1 MRLIDGDAAEKDLR
15 ESHDRLREIYNGLE
29 YDDDRQICAGQLI
42 TFTEAILR
50 IKDAPTIEPYG
61 TWIPCSERLPN
72 KPEFG
77 WDGYLV
83 QDAYIVKPYDA
94 YWNGKC
100 WTDID
105 DNVLDNI
112 VAWMPLPEPY
122 GEE

>member
-1 MRLIDGDAAEKDLR
+1 MRPIDADAFIKWLDVGHLRSTSELCYSEGDLKVMIDM
-15 ESHDRLREIYNGLE
+15 
-29 YDDDRQICAGQLI
+29 Q
-42 TFTEAILR
+42 
-50 IKDAPTIEPYG
+50 PTIDQYR

-105 DNVLDNI
+105 NNVLDNI

>member
-1 MRLIDGDAAEKDLR
+1 MRPIDANRVLNDIGLYMAENAYLNDTALDALKKVVDWVE
-15 ESHDRLREIYNGLE
+15 
-29 YDDDRQICAGQLI
+29 
-42 TFTEAILR
+42 
-50 IKDAPTIEPYG
+50 DAPTIDQYG